1 MAYGDTMTS
10 LTQARREYLQ
20 KRPAEV
26 IDYQCVQF
34 SHPSFGDVYLVA
46 DQFFAKSFTINN
58 VAIEHQPVAMRLP
71 PTTDQVSDPT
81 RAGSLQFGR
90 IGMDF
95 RAKLEMMTS
104 SNIFT
109 PIQVTLRV
117 FQDATLTY
125 EKELEVA
132 NNGISLDEKNVT
144 VKLTVPNYAKVTKK
158 QNIYDPAIFVGL
170 A

>member
-1 MAYGDTMTS
+1 MSS

-20 KRPAEV
+20 KRPSEV

-46 DQFFAKSFTINN
+46 DQFFPKSFVINN
-58 VAIEHQPVAMRLP
+58 VSIEHQPVSMRLP
-71 PTTDQVSDPT
+71 PTTDQVSDST
-81 RAGSLQFGR
+81 RASSLQFGR

-95 RAKLEMMTS
+95 RSKLRQMTS

-109 PIQVTLRV
+109 PITVTLRIY
-117 FQDATLTY
+117 QSDALVY
-125 EKELEVA
+125 ERSLEVA
-132 NNGISLDEKNVT
+132 NKGISLNEESVT

-158 QNIYDPAIFVGL
+158 DRIYDPAIFIGL
-170 A
+170 QNG